1 MTLALDKE
9 WVGEQE
15 SKPRRETQ
23 TDRGLAT
30 SPAIRG
36 ESLATAQV

>member
-30 SPAIRG
+30 SGVKVRRFCVG
-36 ESLATAQV
+36 